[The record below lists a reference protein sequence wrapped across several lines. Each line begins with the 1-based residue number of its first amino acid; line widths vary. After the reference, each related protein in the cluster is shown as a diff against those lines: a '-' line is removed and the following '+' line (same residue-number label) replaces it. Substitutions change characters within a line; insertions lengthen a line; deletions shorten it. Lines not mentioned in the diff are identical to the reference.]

1 MWNLV
6 LKARALWNLA
16 GKFLLHLSA
25 YSRKYDVPPEILR
38 RHAADLEKLAREI
51 RREVNEKI
59 P

>member
-1 MWNLV
+1 MQDLV
-6 LKARALWNLA
+6 LKARTFWNLA

-25 YSRKYDVPPEILR
+25 YSRKYEVPPELLR
-38 RHAADLEKLAREI
+38 RYAADLEKLAREI